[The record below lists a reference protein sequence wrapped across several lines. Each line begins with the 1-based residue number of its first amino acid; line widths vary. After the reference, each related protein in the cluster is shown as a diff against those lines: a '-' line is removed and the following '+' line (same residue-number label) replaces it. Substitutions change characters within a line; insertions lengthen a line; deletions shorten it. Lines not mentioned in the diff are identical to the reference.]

1 MLRGLRVPNHRVD
14 APGVYILPHDDAWNH
29 ERVAAELAELVELAL
44 RKAKDEAIEVFARQH
59 RKGAD
64 ELTPEERETA
74 AGSVVLTE
82 VEAEAA
88 RDRHP
93 WRRYTN
99 GETRFDLAALDQ
111 GPRGQVLITEYFK
124 DGVHPTEFH
133 LRRVGFERR
142 ARLDPYL
149 ERDPVRR
156 WAGWLRAGIERITCG
171 GEVLWSASAEQ
182 PELPDA
188 WIERLCDAAG
198 GAAMNLIYIAGAC
211 SKYSAP
217 LKPDEKKA

>member
-1 MLRGLRVPNHRVD
+1 MLRGLRIPNHRVD
-14 APGVYILPHDDAWNH
+14 APGVYILPHDDAWDL
-29 ERVAAELAELVELAL
+29 ERVVTELAEMVELA
-44 RKAKDEAIEVFARQH
+44 RQKAKDEALEVFARQLH
-59 RKGAD
+59 KGAD
-64 ELTPEERETA
+64 ELTSEERDTA
-74 AGSVVLTE
+74 GGSVVLTE

-93 WRRYTN
+93 WRRYVN

-111 GPRGQVLITEYFK
+111 GPRGQVRITEYFK
-124 DGVHPTEFH
+124 EGAQPTEFH

-142 ARLDPYL
+142 ARLDPL
-149 ERDPVRR
+149 VEREPVRR
-156 WAGWLRAGIERITCG
+156 WAGWVRAGVERITCG
-171 GEVLWSASAEQ
+171 TEVLWSASPEQ
-182 PELPDA
+182 PELPDE

-198 GAAMNLIYIAGAC
+198 GAAMNLIYLSGAC